1 MTLDFLCGEVWF
13 MLKMISAF
21 LVFLNILPFSLW
33 AKEVLK
39 QTVDRL
45 YHDALTEFACVLTE
59 REAEDAAVQL
69 CRLEGLSAKSFEKTA
84 AAMEVLVKG
93 LRAVAEQKRQP
104 DEVYETLQ
112 MKKYNIS
119 PGNWS
124 YHLKKHGTPE
134 SIANLEKMIPNN
146 EQTIIR
152 SLAKNYRR
160 IIERWLLEQKILIIS
175 SRSTPNV
182 SDEQKLRSW
191 WKRRVDKQA
200 RISEA
205 DKAVLIGILSRRVPM
220 PEKQAE
226 FWKQHFKYK
235 LNSPSDK
242 K

>member
-1 MTLDFLCGEVWF
+1 
-13 MLKMISAF
+13 MLKMFSVV
-21 LVFLNILPFSLW
+21 LVLLNILPLYLY
-33 AKEVLK
+33 AKEDLQ
-39 QTVDRL
+39 QTADKL
-45 YHDALTEFACVLTE
+45 YHDALNECSCELTE

-69 CRLEGLSAKSFEKTA
+69 CRLEGLSVKSFEKA
-84 AAMEVLVKG
+84 AVAMEILIKG
-93 LRAVAEQKRQP
+93 LRAVTEQKRQP
-104 DEVYETLQ
+104 DEVYESLQ

-119 PGNWS
+119 PANWS
-124 YHLKKHGTPE
+124 YYLKKYRTSE
-134 SIANLEKMIPNN
+134 AIARLEKWIPNN
-146 EQTIIR
+146 EQIIIR

-205 DKAVLIGILSRRVPM
+205 DKAVLIGILSRRAPM
-220 PEKQAE
+220 PENQAE
-226 FWKQHFKYK
+226 FWTRHFKDK
-235 LNSPSDK
+235 LNSSADK